1 MAIERAL
8 VQVARKPWGVEDLTP
23 WSGVDGSDD
32 PIGELRF
39 QRGSGSESASRL
51 LLKLLFARQS
61 LSIQVH
67 PDDAFAHSIGLPNGK
82 TEAWYILSAAPDARI
97 AVGLT
102 RRLTAKQLHQSIRDE
117 SIADLV
123 SWRPVIAGDVVLVP
137 AGTIHAIGGGIVLAE
152 IQQRS
157 DATFR
162 LFDFGRQRDLDE
174 DRAVAVSDAGPIRIQ
189 ARPRRLNAARTA
201 LIAGRYFVL
210 ERIELAAGSKWTLNA
225 EQETWLLVI
234 DGAAMI
240 GPVGA
245 TVGDVVFA
253 EADRAEIETGAS
265 GMTGLVAY
273 PGPDPALGLLKE
285 RGDRLTC
292 TGGMP

>member
-1 MAIERAL
+1 MAIERAV
-8 VQVARKPWGVEDLTP
+8 VQVAHKPWGVEDLAP
-23 WSGVDGSDD
+23 WSGLDGSGN

-39 QRGSGSESASRL
+39 QRENESEPVSRL

-67 PDDAFAHSIGLPNGK
+67 PDDAFAQSIGLPNGK

-97 AVGLT
+97 AVGLK
-102 RRLTAKQLHQSIRDE
+102 RRLTAKQLRQSIRDE

-123 SWRPVIAGDVVLVP
+123 RWRPVLAGDVVLVP

-162 LFDFGRQRDLDE
+162 LFDFGRQRNLDE
-174 DRAVAVSDAGPIRIQ
+174 DSAVAVSDAEPIRAQ
-189 ARPRRLNAARTA
+189 ARPRRLNAERNA
-201 LIAGRYFVL
+201 LIMSRYFVL
-210 ERIELAAGSKWTLNA
+210 EQIELAADSKWTLNA
-225 EQETWLLVI
+225 DRETWLLVTV
-234 DGAAMI
+234 GAAMVGHI
-240 GPVGA
+240 GA

-253 EADRAEIETGAS
+253 EADRAEIEVELPQFQVRLGFLHLGNGPVQGRPS
-265 GMTGLVAY
+265 LVQF
-273 PGPDPALGLLKE
+273 LL
-285 RGDRLTC
+285 
-292 TGGMP
+292 